1 MSQKLQIGFVF
12 IIMYI
17 SLNHLMYPKLIYE
30 LTDTGHWEV
39 VVCQGLLQLTLIW
52 IYIKGLSYF
61 PQQDVIDIYLK
72 MGKSVAFILLLP
84 FVISLTALVGFD
96 IRLHTESLNSFF
108 LKRTPYWP
116 VLVLLFFITTY
127 TAINGLGTILRSSI
141 FIFFMITPLLLFIIF
156 SSFMNFDWHNASPL
170 WHPSLDFLIKKK
182 FFYLMGYSAF
192 LPLGFMAYKTKLT
205 FGFIFLAWV
214 CVMIFFLSFVYI
226 PLFIFGQESV
236 ITLPFPMLEGMNSV
250 DIRWFMFNQQTIL
263 LGLSLV
269 GFTIIKNSVLLWVI
283 GRIMEKVLKWKKAK
297 ASYWIIVFSVIAFIL
312 ALFSPSQA
320 WSEKY
325 FLWSVGA
332 QVYFMMIIPISIL
345 IYGYVLNRGRVRYE
359 KG

>member
-17 SLNHLMYPKLIYE
+17 SLNHLMYPNLIYE
-30 LTDTGHWEV
+30 LTNTGHWEV

-61 PQQDVIDIYLK
+61 PHQDVIDIFLK
-72 MGKSVAFILLLP
+72 MGKTVAFILLIP
-84 FVISLTALVGFD
+84 FVISLTALVALD
-96 IRLHTESLNSFF
+96 IRIHTEFINSVF
-108 LKRTPYWP
+108 LSRTPYWA

-127 TAINGLGTILRSSI
+127 TALNGLGTILRSSV
-141 FIFFMITPLLLFIIF
+141 FIFFMIIPLLLFIIF
-156 SSFMNFDWHNASPL
+156 SSSMNFDWHNASPV

-182 FFYLMGYSAF
+182 FFYLMGFAPF

-226 PLFIFGQESV
+226 PLFIFGQESA
-236 ITLPFPMLEGMNSV
+236 ITLPFSMIEAINSV
-250 DIRWFMFNQQTIL
+250 DITWFMFNQQTMFL
-263 LGLSLV
+263 ALSLI
-269 GFTIIKNSVLLWVI
+269 GFTIILNGVLLWI
-283 GRIMEKVLKWKKAK
+283 SGRIMQKMLKLKKAK
-297 ASYWIIVFSVIAFIL
+297 ASYWIIAFSVIAFSF
-312 ALFSPSQA
+312 AVFVPSRA
-320 WSEKY
+320 WTEKC

-332 QVYFMMIIPISIL
+332 QVYFMIIIPFSIL
-345 IYGYVLNRGRVRYE
+345 IYGFVLKRGMVRYE